1 MIPAGHFFEKHN
13 MKCLRCEN
21 EANPNFGKG
30 IYCSRACSNRR
41 THSVETKAKI
51 SKSVVKRGAIRP
63 PLSGESLDKWKNSIK
78 QTYVRKFNNTP
89 FSDLGWEGKRKR
101 VIEEQQ
107 NKCLICNLS
116 EWNNIPLTL
125 EVDHIDGD
133 NNNNARDNLRGLCPN
148 CHSTTH
154 TWRGKN
160 KPQQNGGKV
169 SDEDLLTL
177 LKSEGNIRKALLKA
191 GLAAKGKNYE
201 RAKKLLFNQ

>member
-1 MIPAGHFFEKHN
+1 MN
-13 MKCLRCEN
+13 KCLQCNKELNSEFKRFCNRSCSATFNNNKRKTRGYYHSAETIEKMRISGKIHGKKSN
-21 EANPNFGKG
+21 AAILDRELWKQQLREAH
-30 IYCSRACSNRR
+30 NRR
-41 THSVETKAKI
+41 IA
-51 SKSVVKRGAIRP
+51 
-63 PLSGESLDKWKNSIK
+63 SL
-78 QTYVRKFNNTP
+78 P
-89 FSDLGWEGKRKR
+89 FHELGWEGKRRR

-133 NNNNARDNLRGLCPN
+133 NNNNARENLRALCPN

-160 KPQQNGGKV
+160 KPQQNGGKI

-177 LKSEGNIRKALLKA
+177 LKNESNIRKALLKA
-191 GLAAKGKNYE
+191 GLAAKGNNYK
-201 RAKKLLFNQ
+201 RAKKLLFKQ